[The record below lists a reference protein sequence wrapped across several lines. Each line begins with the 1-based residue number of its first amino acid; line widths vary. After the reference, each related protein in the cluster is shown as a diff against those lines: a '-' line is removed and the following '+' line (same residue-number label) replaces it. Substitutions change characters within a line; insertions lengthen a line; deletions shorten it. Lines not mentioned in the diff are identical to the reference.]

1 MAKDAPAP
9 VRYFV
14 NLYGSERALRS
25 VRDMGLDIIPPSED
39 RAPART
45 NTMGALIPVEAFSAL
60 LDASVE
66 IHILSSTAQQ
76 PPLEVTD
83 DAAAFLEGATGR
95 KYR

>member
-1 MAKDAPAP
+1 
-9 VRYFV
+9 
-14 NLYGSERALRS
+14 
-25 VRDMGLDIIPPSED
+25 
-39 RAPART
+39 
-45 NTMGALIPVEAFSAL
+45 L